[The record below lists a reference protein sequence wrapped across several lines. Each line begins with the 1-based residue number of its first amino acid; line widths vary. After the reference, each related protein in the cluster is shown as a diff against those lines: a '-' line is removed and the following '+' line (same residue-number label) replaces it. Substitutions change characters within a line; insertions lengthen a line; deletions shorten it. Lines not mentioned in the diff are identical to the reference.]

1 MDTNME
7 HTKKLEPTYNES
19 ALKKAIVEKFSVDF
33 KDVSFGMRSF
43 EEITDYMFMVL
54 DANTNPEHGSVGI
67 FVKDS
72 LNMICRA
79 EGLTYTEKHINMEV
93 LSMRYEGFLKK
104 LYFMMYRED
113 FKNKD
118 GKPVTLT
125 SIIYAIKSLRD
136 LRYKPQSEYQ
146 QLFQKLLF
154 VRNLRNIVVNYGYF
168 GTEEEVEAATRSI
181 IDMYLYAVGT
191 NITELEMAGWN
202 VDDFRQTD
210 AVQDL

>member
-1 MDTNME
+1 METNM
-7 HTKKLEPTYNES
+7 EPTYNES
-19 ALKKAIVEKFSVDF
+19 ALKKAIVEKFSADF
-33 KDVSFGMRSF
+33 KGVSFGKRSF
-43 EEITDYMFMVL
+43 EEITDNMFMVL
-54 DANTNPEHGSVGI
+54 DANTKPEHGSVGI

-93 LSMRYEGFLKK
+93 LSMRYEAFLKK
-104 LYFMMYRED
+104 LYFMMYGED
-113 FKNKD
+113 IKSKD
-118 GKPVTLT
+118 GNPGRLT
-125 SIIYAIKSLRD
+125 DVIFAIKSLRD

-146 QLFQKLLF
+146 QLYKKLLF

-181 IDMYLYAVGT
+181 IDMFLYAVGT
-191 NITELEMAGWN
+191 NITELEMAGWH

-210 AVQDL
+210 VVQDL